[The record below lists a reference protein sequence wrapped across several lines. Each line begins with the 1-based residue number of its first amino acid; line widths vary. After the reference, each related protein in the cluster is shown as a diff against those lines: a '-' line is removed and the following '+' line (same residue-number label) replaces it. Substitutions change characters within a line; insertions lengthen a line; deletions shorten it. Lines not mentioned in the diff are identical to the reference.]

1 MLLNQTFLAAGLKTC
16 LSGIKVYQDA
26 GYGGDAKAVLP
37 GLAALPTVEYNH
49 TRILTK
55 VRTTGP
61 VKVFRN
67 DMRLDMIEAARVARV
82 DYTVQILYNHRLRP
96 TRIAKRNASRA
107 DDAHCDRRQCVADGL
122 GEGDNLFR
130 RHRERLRV
138 FGIPPST
145 RILIRLDIG
154 TSDSV

>member
-1 MLLNQTFLAAGLKTC
+1 MT
-16 LSGIKVYQDA
+16 A
-26 GYGGDAKAVLP
+26 GYSPGD
-37 GLAALPTVEYNH
+37 
-49 TRILTK
+49 
-55 VRTTGP
+55 P